1 MNLDKIQ
8 ERLKKEEFD
17 AILITNLKNIRYLT
31 NFSGSTAVLLIK
43 PEKSYILVDS
53 RYLEQAK
60 NEVIDAEPILV
71 NSGKTSLDY
80 IKEKKEKEK
89 WKKLGFE
96 GNYISYNDWLKWK
109 NVFSDCEFV
118 SLNGWVENLR
128 VIKTE
133 EEIKN
138 IRKALEIAEMAFK
151 KTLELIKPGV
161 KEKDIAIELEY
172 QMVKLGAE
180 KPAFDTIV
188 ASGWRSALP
197 HGRASSKEILPQE
210 FVVIDFGALY
220 NGYHSDITRTLFLGN
235 PSEEELLIYNIVLE
249 AQNRAEELIKEGISI
264 ELVDKSA
271 RDIIQENG
279 FGEYFGHG
287 LGHGV
292 GLDIHEDPRLT
303 PKGEGT
309 LKENMVI
316 TVEPGIYIPKKFG
329 IRIEDLVVVK
339 KEKGEIL
346 NHFPKELIIL

>member
-1 MNLDKIQ
+1 MNLRRIQ

-31 NFSGSTAVLLIK
+31 GFSGSTALLLVE

-60 NEVIDAEPILV
+60 NEVVDAEPVLIDRER
-71 NSGKTSLDY
+71 TSFDY
-80 IKEKKEKEK
+80 VREIKEKKN
-89 WKKLGFE
+89 WKKIGFE

-109 NVFSDCEFV
+109 NIFNNCDFI
-118 SLNGWVENLR
+118 SLNGWVEELR
-128 VIKTE
+128 MIKSE
-133 EEIKN
+133 EEIEN
-138 IRKALEIAEMAFK
+138 IKKALKIAEKALE
-151 KTLELIKPGV
+151 KTLELIKPRI
-161 KEKDIAIELEY
+161 KEKDIALELEY

-197 HGRASSKEILPQE
+197 HGRASDKEILHQE
-210 FVVIDFGALY
+210 FIVIDFGAFY
-220 NGYHSDITRTLFLGN
+220 NGYNSDITRTIFLGN

-249 AQNRAEELIKEGISI
+249 AQSRAEKFIKEGINAEFI
-264 ELVDKSA
+264 DKSA

-287 LGHGV
+287 LGHGI
-292 GLDIHEDPRLT
+292 GLEVHENPRIAPKVEDI
-303 PKGEGT
+303 

-316 TVEPGIYIPKKFG
+316 TIEPGIYIPKKFG
-329 IRIEDLVVVK
+329 IRIENLVVVR

-346 NHFPKELIIL
+346 NSFPKELIIL

>member
-17 AILITNLKNIRYLT
+17 AILITSLKNIRYLT
-31 NFSGSTAVLLIK
+31 NFSGSTAILLVE
-43 PEKSYILVDS
+43 PEKSYILIDS
-53 RYLEQAK
+53 RYLEQVK

-71 NSGKTSLDY
+71 DIEKTFLDY
-80 IKEKKEKEK
+80 IKEKKGK
-89 WKKLGFE
+89 WKKVGFE
-96 GNYISYNDWLKWK
+96 GNYVSYNDWLKWRD
-109 NVFSDCEFV
+109 VFSDCEFV

-128 VIKTE
+128 MIKTE
-133 EEIKN
+133 EEIRDIK
-138 IRKALEIAEMAFK
+138 KALEIAERAFK
-151 KTLELIKPGV
+151 KTLELIKPKV
-161 KEKDIAIELEY
+161 KEKDVAIELEY
-172 QMVKLGAE
+172 QMIKLGAE

-220 NGYHSDITRTLFLGN
+220 NGYHSDITRAIFLGT

-249 AQNRAEELIKEGISI
+249 AQNKTEELLKEGISI
-264 ELVDKSA
+264 EFVDKSA

-292 GLDIHEDPRLT
+292 GLEIHEAPRLT
-303 PKGEGT
+303 PKGEGI

-316 TVEPGIYIPKKFG
+316 TIEPGIYIPKKFG
-329 IRIEDLVVVK
+329 VRIEDLVVVR

-346 NHFPKELIIL
+346 NHSPKELILL